1 MQLIEL
7 AVAEFDSRIIFNEN
21 HMTKTIEDPQEPLIQ
36 NIIVTGSLDDHSEQ
50 LAATISFAIEFA
62 QQGGAPLALNVA
74 PSHRSQL
81 LALMAPTA
89 VERLTAGETVN
100 IDSGPSLVLIDD
112 QALRNFVGLALFV
125 GVDAARL
132 ELLKAQ
138 RVSMVIAVPQ
148 TKEERAA
155 ILDAFPDAGR
165 LELRLENEV
174 IPLPEMTESYA
185 SKLQWLEQ
193 RYDVLAFDNFSR
205 KSAGVVLGAGELQAC
220 RYCGK
225 SAPDVAFDNISHA
238 FPEQIGNKWLVD
250 SRECDICNAHFALA
264 VDTPFGEWSLLARS
278 TGRIRGKK
286 KVPTFVTSDSDLRI
300 DVKSGHLKVTVRN
313 ADSRLKFD
321 EKAKKIEMRLERP
334 PYIPMG
340 VFKSFVKMA
349 LAVMPEPEASKC
361 QHLKSWIL
369 EKKHT
374 YESFPYY
381 PLMLYSQFI
390 SGPVPN
396 DKINFML
403 VRRKASVL
411 GCPYLMFMVQYGNHV
426 HQIALPMP
434 KEDGMGQEPVQT
446 SLSYFPHPWES
457 ADHIEAY
464 GPARLVEENLSSPD
478 IRRNEP
484 YPMHFSFEKAI
495 DTTPPQ
501 AD

>member
-1 MQLIEL
+1 ME
-7 AVAEFDSRIIFNEN
+7 
-21 HMTKTIEDPQEPLIQ
+21 TTEDPQEPAIQ
-36 NIIVTGSLDDHSEQ
+36 NTIVTGSLDDQSEQ
-50 LAATISFAIEFA
+50 LAATIAFAIGFA
-62 QQGGAPLALNVA
+62 QQGGAPLALNA
-74 PSHRSQL
+74 AQSQKSQL
-81 LALMAPTA
+81 LALLTPTT

-100 IDSGPSLVLIDD
+100 IGSGPSLDLIDD
-112 QALRNFVGLALFV
+112 QAVGNFVGLVLFV

-132 ELLKAQ
+132 ALLKAH

-148 TKEERAA
+148 TNEERAA

-165 LELRLENEV
+165 LDFRPEPEA
-174 IPLPEMTESYA
+174 IPLPEMTESHA
-185 SKLQWLEQ
+185 SKIQWLEQ
-193 RYDVLAFDNFSR
+193 RYDLLAAENFNR
-205 KSAGVVLGAGELQAC
+205 KSAEVVLGAREPQAC

-250 SRECDICNAHFALA
+250 SRECDICNTHFASA
-264 VDTPFGEWSLLARS
+264 VDTPFGDWSLLARS

-300 DVKSGHLKVTVRN
+300 DVKNGNLKLTARN
-313 ADSRLKFD
+313 ADPRLKFD
-321 EKAKKIEMRLERP
+321 EKAKRIEMRLERP

-349 LAVMPEPEASKC
+349 LAVMPESEASKC
-361 QHLKSWIL
+361 QHLKDWIL

-374 YESFPYY
+374 YESFPFH

-390 SGPVPN
+390 AGPVPN
-396 DKINFML
+396 DKISFML
-403 VRRKASVL
+403 VRRKASVS
-411 GCPYLMFMVQYGNHV
+411 GCPYLIFMVQYGNHV

-446 SLSYFPHPWES
+446 SLSYFPHPWET
-457 ADHIEAY
+457 ADHIETY

-478 IRRNEP
+478 FRRNEP
-484 YPMHFSFEKAI
+484 YPMHFTFEKAI
-495 DTTPPQ
+495 DATPPQ

>member
-1 MQLIEL
+1 MQ
-7 AVAEFDSRIIFNEN
+7 
-21 HMTKTIEDPQEPLIQ
+21 TTEDPRESTIP
-36 NIIVTGSLDDHSEQ
+36 NTIVTGSLDDQSEQ
-50 LAATISFAIEFA
+50 LAATIAFAAGLA
-62 QQGGAPLALNVA
+62 QQGGAPLALNA
-74 PSHRSQL
+74 AQSHRSQL
-81 LALMAPTA
+81 LALLTPAA
-89 VERLTAGETVN
+89 VDSVTAGEAVN
-100 IDSGPSLVLIDD
+100 IGSGPSLNLIDD
-112 QALRNFVGLALFV
+112 QAVGSFVGLVLFV

-132 ELLKAQ
+132 ALLKAH

-148 TKEERAA
+148 TNEERAA

-165 LELRLENEV
+165 LDLRPEPEAG
-174 IPLPEMTESYA
+174 PLPEMTQSHT
-185 SKLQWLEQ
+185 SKIQWLEQ
-193 RYDVLAFDNFSR
+193 RYDLLAADNFDR
-205 KSAGVVLGAGELQAC
+205 KSAEVVLGAGEPQVC
-220 RYCGK
+220 RYCGN

-250 SRECDICNAHFALA
+250 SRECDICNTHFASA
-264 VDTPFGEWSLLARS
+264 VDVHFGYWSLLARS

-300 DVKSGHLKVTVRN
+300 DVKNGKLNLTVR
-313 ADSRLKFD
+313 DGDPRLKFD
-321 EKAKKIEMRLERP
+321 DKAKRIEMRLERP

-340 VFKSFVKMA
+340 VFKSFVKLA

-361 QHLKSWIL
+361 QHLKDWIL

-374 YESFPYY
+374 FESFPFR

-390 SGPVPN
+390 AGPVPN
-396 DKINFML
+396 DKISFML
-403 VRRKASVL
+403 VRRKASVS

-446 SLSYFPHPWES
+446 SLVYFPHPWET

-478 IRRNEP
+478 FRRNEP
-484 YPMHFSFEKAI
+484 YPMQFTFAKAI
-495 DTTPPQ
+495 DITPPK